1 MIYDLLIMTYCIVI
15 YDIQFI
21 DNNLLYS
28 YFYLLFHFSFN
39 CEKKRDV
46 KLRFRGKCTYKS

>member
-28 YFYLLFHFSFN
+28 YFYLFFHFSFN
-39 CEKKRDV
+39 CEEKRDME
-46 KLRFRGKCTYKS
+46 LRFREKCTYKS

>member
-1 MIYDLLIMTYCIVI
+1 MIYDLLIMIYCIVI

-39 CEKKRDV
+39 CEEKRDV
-46 KLRFRGKCTYKS
+46 KLRFRGKYTYKG

>member
-39 CEKKRDV
+39 CEEKRDV
-46 KLRFRGKCTYKS
+46 KLRFRGKYTYKG